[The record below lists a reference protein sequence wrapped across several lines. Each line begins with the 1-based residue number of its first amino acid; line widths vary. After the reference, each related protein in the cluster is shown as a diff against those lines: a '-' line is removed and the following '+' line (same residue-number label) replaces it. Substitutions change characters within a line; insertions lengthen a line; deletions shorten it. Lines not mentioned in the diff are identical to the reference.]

1 MLIMSKVWSNK
12 IFLAGPYFVVIV
24 SVFYYYEHILVTTI
38 ITECSRQVTHAS
50 YRLPNLIFPDL
61 SLINDEKVF
70 SKRVFHDLIIGWVM
84 Q

>member
-1 MLIMSKVWSNK
+1 MFIMSKTWSKK
-12 IFLAGPYFVVIV
+12 IFLAGPYFVVIM

-38 ITECSRQVTHAS
+38 ITECSRQVNQAS

-61 SLINDEKVF
+61 SLINDENVF
-70 SKRVFHDLIIGWVM
+70 LKRVFRDLIM

>member
-1 MLIMSKVWSNK
+1 MFIMSKTWMKK
-12 IFLAGPYFVVIV
+12 IFLAGPYFVVIM

-61 SLINDEKVF
+61 SLINDENVF
-70 SKRVFHDLIIGWVM
+70 LKRVFRDLIM

>member
-1 MLIMSKVWSNK
+1 MFIMSKTWTKK
-12 IFLAGPYFVVIV
+12 IFLAGPYFVVIM

-38 ITECSRQVTHAS
+38 ITECSRQVNQAS

-61 SLINDEKVF
+61 SLINDENVF
-70 SKRVFHDLIIGWVM
+70 LKRVFRDLIM